1 MSTEKKEKRILL
13 VGRSGCGKTT
23 FLESALLAT
32 GVIDRL
38 GKVED
43 GNTVSDYDKMEIE
56 KGFSINTSIVPVEWK
71 DSKINFIDTPGYFD
85 FIGEVN
91 AALRASEAA
100 VILVDAGH
108 GGVDSGMVG
117 IGGLKEKGI
126 NLDIAMKLK
135 TILEKKGLAVVM
147 TREEDKGLY
156 ENGTKNMKAQDLQN
170 RIEQIRIY
178 EPVLSVSIH
187 QNSYSDPGVK
197 GPQVFYYEDSEGGKE
212 LALAIQENMNRKLSI
227 ARPRVAKGNRTYYLL
242 KRSPGVINIV
252 ECGFL
257 TNPEEAALL
266 QTEKYQRKVA
276 EAVADGIVTYL
287 KKQKENEN
295 N

>member
-1 MSTEKKEKRILL
+1 M
-13 VGRSGCGKTT
+13 
-23 FLESALLAT
+23 
-32 GVIDRL
+32 
-38 GKVED
+38 
-43 GNTVSDYDKMEIE
+43 
-56 KGFSINTSIVPVEWK
+56 
-71 DSKINFIDTPGYFD
+71 
-85 FIGEVN
+85 
-91 AALRASEAA
+91 
-100 VILVDAGH
+100 ILVDAGH

-156 ENGTKNMKAQDLQN
+156 ENG
-170 RIEQIRIY
+170 IEQIRKY